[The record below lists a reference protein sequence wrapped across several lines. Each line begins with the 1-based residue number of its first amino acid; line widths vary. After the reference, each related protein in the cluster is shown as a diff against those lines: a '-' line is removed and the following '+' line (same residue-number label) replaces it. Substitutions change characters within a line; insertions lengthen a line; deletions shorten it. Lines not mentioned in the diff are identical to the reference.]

1 MKKLLFSFFVFFCI
15 SVFAE
20 QKKAMCQLGQDP
32 ENPFRVIDWEKECIV
47 KSAVM
52 QRVKMS
58 TGSGKTVECILP
70 ALTPVVV
77 DKTTGLAQW
86 VLNCGNT
93 IIGPN
98 NWMPQGVR
106 MCAPEISLDKS
117 QEVKQI
123 QIPLSG
129 EIKTEGKFSHQVDV
143 SGEIHHIHSGEVI
156 MKRQENIPAP
166 QVPLSTSPTKKGWW
180 QKNRKW
186 VIPLAILGG
195 VAAGYA
201 ASRGGQESTVIYY
214 QPLPPPIKR

>member
-1 MKKLLFSFFVFFCI
+1 MEKLLFSFFVFFCV

-20 QKKAMCQLGQDP
+20 QKKTMCQLGQDP
-32 ENPFRVIDWEKECIV
+32 ADPHRLLDWDRECII
-47 KSAVM
+47 KSSAP

-58 TGSGKTVECILP
+58 TASGKVVECVLP
-70 ALTPVVV
+70 PLTPVVV
-77 DKTTGLAQW
+77 DRSSGKASW
-86 VLNCGNT
+86 VFGCGNT
-93 IIGPN
+93 ILEPN
-98 NWMPQGVR
+98 WVPQGVR
-106 MCAPEISLDKS
+106 MCAPEIFLDKS

-129 EIKTEGKFSHQVDV
+129 EVKTEGKFSHQVDV
-143 SGEIHHIHSGEVI
+143 SGEIRHIHSGEVI
-156 MKRQENIPAP
+156 MRRQENIPAP

-201 ASRGGQESTVIYY
+201 ASRGGQKSTVVYY